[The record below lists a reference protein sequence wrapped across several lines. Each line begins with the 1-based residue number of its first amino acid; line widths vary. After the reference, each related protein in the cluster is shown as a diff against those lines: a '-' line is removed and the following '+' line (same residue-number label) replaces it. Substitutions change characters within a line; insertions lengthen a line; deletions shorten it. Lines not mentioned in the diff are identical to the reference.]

1 MAQQQAKQQN
11 KQQSAATGTEIWKDI
26 KGYEG
31 MYQISNEGRV
41 KSISRHVSRGVL
53 QDKMPFT
60 KELILATAHDE
71 GDYVIVNISK
81 NAKSGNKTV
90 HRLVATAFKPNP
102 HNLPEVN
109 HEDGD
114 KENNNDWNLTWCT
127 KAQNMEH
134 AARMGL
140 ISSRPG
146 ILNPAAKL
154 TEAQVIEI
162 RALKPTHTL
171 KQLGEMFHVDQS
183 MIALIVKR
191 KNWQHI

>member
-1 MAQQQAKQQN
+1 MAQQQAKP
-11 KQQSAATGTEIWKDI
+11 QSAATGIELWKYI
-26 KGYEG
+26 EGYEG
-31 MYQISNEGRV
+31 MYQISNQGRV
-41 KSISRHVSRGVL
+41 KSISRKVIRGFL

-60 KELILATAHDE
+60 KELILAIAHDE

-90 HRLVATAFKPNP
+90 HRLVAIAFKPNP
-102 HNLPEVN
+102 YNLPEVN
-109 HEDGD
+109 HDDGD

-134 AARMGL
+134 AANIGL
-140 ISSRPG
+140 IPSRPG

-162 RALKPTHTL
+162 RSLKPTHTL
-171 KQLGEMFHVDQS
+171 KELGKMYNVDQS

-191 KNWQHI
+191 KNWKHI